1 MKSKIFDCITFFDNN
16 FMFDFRYNVLRDF
29 VDYFIVCES
38 IFDHRGKP
46 KKKNLLKKITMM
58 IKKLSI
64 FY

>member
-16 FMFDFRYNVLRDF
+16 FMFDFRYNVLRNF
-29 VDYFIVCES
+29 VDYFIICES

-46 KKKNLLKKITMM
+46 KKKILLKKIITM